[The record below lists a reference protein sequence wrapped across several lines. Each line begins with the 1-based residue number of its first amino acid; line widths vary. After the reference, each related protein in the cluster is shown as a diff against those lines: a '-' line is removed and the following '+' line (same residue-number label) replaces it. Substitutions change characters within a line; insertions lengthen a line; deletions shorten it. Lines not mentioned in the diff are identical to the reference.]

1 MKLSELKQI
10 LSQVDTLFFQKE
22 DGTKIP
28 SHFHITE
35 VGKIAKN
42 FIDCG
47 GTVREH
53 SLVNIQLWES
63 VDVWH
68 RLRAEK
74 LLSIIALSES
84 KLHISDDEIEVE
96 YQGATIEKYGLSYNE
111 GVFILTQTKT
121 DCLAQD
127 KCGIPELVNTVK
139 EKVSSSCTPGEGC
152 C

>member
-47 GTVREH
+47 GKEREH
-53 SLVNIQLWES
+53 SLVNLQLWES

-68 RLRAEK
+68 RLTAEK

-84 KLHISDDEIEVE
+84 ILQISDDEIEVE
-96 YQGATIEKYGLSYNE
+96 YQGATIEKYGLSFNE

-127 KCGIPELVNTVK
+127 KCGIPELVKTEK
-139 EKVSSSCTPGEGC
+139 EKASSSCTPGGGC